1 MFSREKNLVLFGLTL
16 AVVMAGCEKAP
27 EPPRAEQPPPAEAV
41 LPPATATVEV
51 RPEPAANLSPPT
63 QDEVRGAVARVYKD
77 AVVVDTSRFAVG
89 DFNGDGSQ
97 DLAVAVTPATTMLGE
112 INSEVANW
120 ILEDP
125 QKIVLPDP
133 KKTTQRLAPV
143 PAPTRVAQSDVL
155 LVVLHG
161 HGPSGW
167 RNPESRQTYL
177 LKNAV
182 GAGIRSQKMTTL
194 QKANTGKTAL
204 PKLLGDVIS
213 ETLGAEPG
221 FLYYNGSKYVWYPRS
236 RGGRI
241 SRLQVRR
248 TARLASTDSR
258 ERPSALK
265 TEQVIRGQAR
275 AAGGRTVYSSVD

>member
-1 MFSREKNLVLFGLTL
+1 MLDEPRSTQIEVSKMFSRAMTLLLFGVAL
-16 AVVMAGCEKAP
+16 ALVMVGCAKAP

-41 LPPATATVEV
+41 PPATPVEV
-51 RPEPAANLSPPT
+51 KPEPAAKLPPPT

-77 AVVVDTSRFAVG
+77 VVVVDTNRFAVG

-97 DLAVAVTPATTMLGE
+97 DVAVVVTPAAGMLGE

-133 KKTTQRLAPV
+133 KKATQRLAPV

-177 LKNAV
+177 LKNAT
-182 GAGIRSQKMTTL
+182 GGSIRSQQMTAL
-194 QKANTGKTAL
+194 LKANSAKTAL
-204 PKLLGDVIS
+204 PKLRGDVIS
-213 ETLGAEPG
+213 EKLGAEPG

-236 RGGRI
+236 RAAE
-241 SRLQVRR
+241 SV
-248 TARLASTDSR
+248 AS
-258 ERPSALK
+258 K
-265 TEQVIRGQAR
+265 
-275 AAGGRTVYSSVD
+275 

>member
-1 MFSREKNLVLFGLTL
+1 MFSGEKTLLLFGVVL
-16 AVVMAGCEKAP
+16 ALVMVGCVKAP

-41 LPPATATVEV
+41 LPPATPAVEV
-51 RPEPAANLSPPT
+51 KPEPAAKLPPPT

-77 AVVVDTSRFAVG
+77 TVVVDTNRFAVG

-97 DLAVAVTPATTMLGE
+97 DLAVVVTPATGMLGE

-125 QKIVLPDP
+125 QKIVLPDQ
-133 KKTTQRLAPV
+133 KKATQPLAPV
-143 PAPTRVAQSDVL
+143 PAPTRVAQPDVL

-167 RNPESRQTYL
+167 RNADSRQTYL

-182 GAGIRSQKMTTL
+182 EGEIRSQQITTL
-194 QKANTGKTAL
+194 LKANSGKL
-204 PKLLGDVIS
+204 PLPRPRGDVIS
-213 ETLGAEPG
+213 ETLGAKSG

-236 RGGRI
+236 
-241 SRLQVRR
+241 QR
-248 TARLASTDSR
+248 TEPVAS
-258 ERPSALK
+258 K
-265 TEQVIRGQAR
+265 
-275 AAGGRTVYSSVD
+275 

>member
-1 MFSREKNLVLFGLTL
+1 MFSREKNLVLFGLAL
-16 AVVMAGCEKAP
+16 ALVMVGCAKAP

-41 LPPATATVEV
+41 LPPATPTVEV
-51 RPEPAANLSPPT
+51 KPEPAAKLPPPT

-77 AVVVDTSRFAVG
+77 TVVVDTNRFAVG

-97 DLAVAVTPATTMLGE
+97 DLAVVVTPATGMLGE

-133 KKTTQRLAPV
+133 KKAAQPMAPV
-143 PAPTRVAQSDVL
+143 PAPTRVVQSDVL

-167 RNPESRQTYL
+167 RSPESRQTYL
-177 LKNAV
+177 LKNAAE
-182 GAGIRSQKMTTL
+182 GGIKSQQITTVL
-194 QKANTGKTAL
+194 KDNGGKPPL
-204 PKLLGDVIS
+204 LKLRGDVIS

-236 RGGRI
+236 RGAE
-241 SRLQVRR
+241 SF
-248 TARLASTDSR
+248 AS
-258 ERPSALK
+258 K
-265 TEQVIRGQAR
+265 
-275 AAGGRTVYSSVD
+275 

>member
-1 MFSREKNLVLFGLTL
+1 MFSREKNLLLFGVGL
-16 AVVMAGCEKAP
+16 ALVMVGCAKAP

-41 LPPATATVEV
+41 LPQATPTVEV
-51 RPEPAANLSPPT
+51 KPEPAAKLPPPT
-63 QDEVRGAVARVYKD
+63 QDEVRGAVARIYKG
-77 AVVVDTSRFAVG
+77 AVVVDTNRFAVG

-97 DLAVAVTPATTMLGE
+97 DVAVVATPATGMLGE

-125 QKIVLPDP
+125 QKIVLPDS
-133 KKTTQRLAPV
+133 KKATQRLAPV

-167 RNPESRQTYL
+167 RSPESRQTYL
-177 LKNAV
+177 LKNATS
-182 GAGIRSQKMTTL
+182 GGIRSQQMTTL
-194 QKANTGKTAL
+194 RKANRGKTAL
-204 PKLLGDVIS
+204 PKMWGDIIS

-236 RGGRI
+236 RAAE
-241 SRLQVRR
+241 S
-248 TARLASTDSR
+248 AAS
-258 ERPSALK
+258 K
-265 TEQVIRGQAR
+265 
-275 AAGGRTVYSSVD
+275 